1 MAGSTYSGFS
11 ENRARHPPGL
21 GGEPRALS
29 SSALNLFSYDSYDCG
44 LRPSFA
50 ACAVKH
56 CPHTS
61 EWTKSSAEGLSLM
74 WRETMDHTGATS
86 IRKHRVKFW
95 AIVVAG
101 SAIAITLACLTA
113 ASMHTTAIKAETANA
128 LSAQVEPATPAKG
141 ETTPAVLEFKPSP
154 VIEPDPGFFVGAGDG
169 GNGYYAERPAR

>member
-1 MAGSTYSGFS
+1 
-11 ENRARHPPGL
+11 
-21 GGEPRALS
+21 
-29 SSALNLFSYDSYDCG
+29 
-44 LRPSFA
+44 
-50 ACAVKH
+50 
-56 CPHTS
+56 
-61 EWTKSSAEGLSLM
+61 
-74 WRETMDHTGATS
+74 MDHTGATS

-141 ETTPAVLEFKPSP
+141 ETTPAALEIKPSP